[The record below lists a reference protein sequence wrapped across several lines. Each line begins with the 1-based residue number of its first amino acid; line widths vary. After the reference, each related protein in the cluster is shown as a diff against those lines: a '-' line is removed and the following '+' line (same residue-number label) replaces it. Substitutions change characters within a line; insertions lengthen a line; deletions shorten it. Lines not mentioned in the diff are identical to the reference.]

1 VTVVPPSGCYWCGAL
16 ERFHGS
22 RWHLVSP
29 MRYGGTHEGY
39 VRPTDEQILQRMR
52 ARQNERQRRE

>member
-1 VTVVPPSGCYWCGAL
+1 
-16 ERFHGS
+16 
-22 RWHLVSP
+22 